1 MERLAGVPSGAIAS
15 PDGRWIAAG
24 IPSPRTKQAWTPGV
38 LVFHAD
44 GTRAFQVLDIWGG
57 FRWLSDSS
65 GLVVGIDAPQRA
77 PRLGVVDLDG
87 RLTELPL
94 QLAGTAVSRDG
105 RWIVSDHQDG
115 CCVAIRQREVWKAPR
130 TGGDASVVTRA
141 TSPDPQAVWLLGID
155 DRDRAVYRDGDRILR
170 VALSG
175 GAPELLGAGAVFAH
189 ALPGGTSP
197 DGRVIVARSYD
208 PASWIVAAGD
218 RAAPLDPSNGRIVDV
233 RNGYD
238 LRDGSGP
245 VWLGDHA
252 ILLAGADGSLSS
264 FDPLTAARTPLAARL
279 GTDDVVL
286 AHSDGRLLLV
296 RGDTAVVVVLASGT
310 EGFALRRV
318 SRDGAALDAS
328 PLPGGGFLYSDVDGT
343 YRID

>member
-1 MERLAGVPSGAIAS
+1 M
-15 PDGRWIAAG
+15 
-24 IPSPRTKQAWTPGV
+24 

-44 GTRAFQVLDIWGG
+44 GTRAFQLSDIWGG
-57 FRWLSDSS
+57 FRWLPDSS

-77 PRLGVVDLDG
+77 PRLGVADLDG
-87 RLTELPL
+87 RLTELAL
-94 QLAGTAVSRDG
+94 QLAETAFSRDG
-105 RWIVSDHQDG
+105 RWIVSDHQEG
-115 CCVAIRQREVWKAPR
+115 CCMGIRQREVWKAPR
-130 TGGDASVVTRA
+130 TGGHASVLARA

-175 GAPELLGAGAVFAH
+175 GTPAVLGAGAVFAH

-197 DGRVIVARSYD
+197 DGRVVVARSYD
-208 PASWIVAAGD
+208 PAGWIVVAGD
-218 RAAPLDPSNGRIVDV
+218 RAATLDPSNGRIVDV

-238 LRDGSGP
+238 LKDGSGP

-252 ILLAGADGSLSS
+252 LLLAAADGGLSS
-264 FDPLTAARTPLAARL
+264 FDPLTATRAPLAARL
-279 GTDDVVL
+279 GAGDVAL
-286 AHSDGRLLLV
+286 AQSHGRLLLV
-296 RGDTAVVVVLASGT
+296 RGDTAVVVVLASGM
-310 EGFALRRV
+310 EGFALRHVR
-318 SRDGAALDAS
+318 RDGAALDAS